1 MQPVGRVLAGAR
13 EALAEELAGIALTL
27 AGQLGNLLLG
37 WLASCNGGLCD
48 EVLEELARRG
58 CTDPTLD
65 DVLSILEERSD
76 RVDFGAAL
84 SAAPAAVQALVASG
98 LIIARR
104 LGGGRVELSREK
116 LVEYARRRGAEEVA
130 QLLERYPRLAGRLV
144 EWLKA
149 ALGG

>member
-1 MQPVGRVLAGAR
+1 MQPAGRVLAGAR
-13 EALAEELAGIALTL
+13 EALVEELAGIALTL

-58 CTDPTLD
+58 CTDPALD
-65 DVLSILEERSD
+65 DVLSILEERSE

-104 LGGGRVELSREK
+104 LGGGRVELSRER
-116 LVEYARRRGAEEVA
+116 LVEYARKRGVEEVA
-130 QLLERYPRLAGRLV
+130 QLLEKYPRLSGRLV
-144 EWLKA
+144 EWLRA